1 MNMRIQF
8 FALMTVLGQ
17 ACLNFS
23 TAGHAGE
30 VPGGTE
36 RIVTLG
42 GTITEI
48 VFALGAGERV
58 VGVDASSSFPDAANR
73 LPRVAYHRR
82 LSAEGV
88 LSLSPTLIIATT
100 EAGPPEA
107 LRQIESAGVRLL
119 VLPHEAT
126 VDGAVDMVNGIAAAL
141 SARETGAALIRN
153 LKEDLVRVE
162 SSIPRTGTR
171 ARVLFLY
178 ARGQGTLMVAGRE
191 TEADAMIDLAGGA
204 NAVRGYSGYKP
215 LTSEAAVAAAP
226 DVILLMDSGLES
238 IGGVQGLWQLPGL
251 ALTPAGKQGRV
262 ASMDGL
268 LLLGFGPRLGQAVL
282 ELNRALYGPRQTPE
296 PGELNPLILEEAGKG
311 QHQVSGNPQDNAS
324 D

>member
-1 MNMRIQF
+1 MNMPIKF
-8 FALMTVLGQ
+8 IALMTLLGQ
-17 ACLNFS
+17 TCLNVP
-23 TAGHAGE
+23 TAGQAEEG
-30 VPGGTE
+30 PGGTA

-42 GTITEI
+42 GAITEI

-58 VGVDASSSFPDAANR
+58 VGVDASSSFPDAADR
-73 LPRVAYHRR
+73 LPKVAYHRR

-119 VLPHEAT
+119 VLPLEASVDGT
-126 VDGAVDMVNGIAAAL
+126 VDMIEGIAQDL
-141 SARETGAALIRN
+141 GARDTGAALIRN
-153 LKEDLVRVE
+153 LKEDLARVE
-162 SSIPRTGTR
+162 SSIPRAGTR
-171 ARVLFLY
+171 ARALFLY
-178 ARGQGTLMVAGRE
+178 ARGQGTLMVAGRD
-191 TEADAMIDLAGGA
+191 TGADTMIGLAGGA
-204 NAVRGYSGYKP
+204 NAVGGYSGYKP

-238 IGGVQGLWQLPGL
+238 VGGVQGLWRLPRL

-268 LLLGFGPRLGQAVL
+268 LLLGFGPRLGEAVAR
-282 ELNRALYGPRQTPE
+282 LNRALYDHGNTPE
-296 PGELNPLILEEAGKG
+296 SGDSNPLSLGEAREG
-311 QHQVSGNPQDNAS
+311 QHRVSGKPQGNAP

>member
-1 MNMRIQF
+1 MKMPIRF
-8 FALMTVLGQ
+8 LALMTFLGQ
-17 ACLNFS
+17 TSLNLP
-23 TAGHAGE
+23 TAGHAEEG
-30 VPGGTE
+30 PGGSE

-58 VGVDASSSFPDAANR
+58 VGVDASSSFPAAAER
-73 LPRVAYHRR
+73 LPKVAYHRR

-100 EAGPPEA
+100 EVGPPEA

-119 VLPHEAT
+119 VMPHEAT
-126 VDGAVDMVNGIAAAL
+126 VDGAVDMIEGIARHL
-141 SARETGAALIRN
+141 GARKTGAALVRN
-153 LKEDLVRVE
+153 LKEDLARVE
-162 SSIPRTGTR
+162 SSIPRTGTKAR
-171 ARVLFLY
+171 ALFLY
-178 ARGQGTLMVAGRE
+178 ARGQGTLMVAGRD
-191 TEADAMIDLAGGA
+191 TGADTMIGLAGGA

-226 DVILLMDSGLES
+226 DVILLMDSGLAS
-238 IGGVQGLWQLPGL
+238 VGGAHGLWRLPGL
-251 ALTPAGKQGRV
+251 ALTPAGKQSRV

-268 LLLGFGPRLGQAVL
+268 LLLGFGPRLGKAVAK
-282 ELNRALYGPRQTPE
+282 LNRALYGFPNSADSSDA
-296 PGELNPLILEEAGKG
+296 NPLSLGEAREG
-311 QHQVSGNPQDNAS
+311 QHQVSGKPQGNAP